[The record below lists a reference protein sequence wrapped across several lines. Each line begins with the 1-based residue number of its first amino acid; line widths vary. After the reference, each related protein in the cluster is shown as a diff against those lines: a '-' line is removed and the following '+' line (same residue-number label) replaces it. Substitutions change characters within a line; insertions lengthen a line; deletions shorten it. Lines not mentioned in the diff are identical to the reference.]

1 MKRSRSLA
9 CLLLLMLAALLA
21 TVPSRAASD
30 GHPIAAVHT
39 IRADETTLQLARDA
53 GFICVVQLLEWRE
66 IEPTRGDYL
75 WEYPDW
81 LVRAS
86 EHYGLDLALRLDHP
100 PQWALSPTS
109 GSAPVDP
116 HTYAEF
122 AGRVA
127 TRYQGRVSA
136 YVVWNEPNLASEW
149 GGLQPNAAAY
159 VSLLQMAHKAI
170 KAADATV
177 RVISA
182 GLAPTND
189 VTESALDERLFLQ
202 QMYAAGAKGHFDGL
216 GAHPYGFAYPPDEP
230 PAGHS
235 GFNFARLADLRQIM
249 VEANDGDTPV
259 WATEMGW
266 TAAPVGPQQQW
277 LRVTAEQQADYLVGA
292 FEKAR
297 REWPWLELLTVWNL
311 SSGLPADDEKRGYSI
326 LDDDYE
332 PRPAYIT
339 LATALSAQSPPPRAV
354 AQAQA
359 IEILAPDVVVRLGDV
374 DTFYPHWSRL
384 YCRQVPCRR
393 WLGRFYIDGWGTT
406 PGRLILEVMQVEE
419 YGNLVLINGQP
430 LDPPTIPLRA
440 KPDFA
445 SVWTA
450 AELVVPVGV
459 LREGPNVIEVQLSP
473 RLPVYHGS
481 VARFESLQF
490 RGIRL
495 MPYGSGAFP

>member
-1 MKRSRSLA
+1 
-9 CLLLLMLAALLA
+9 MLATLLA
-21 TVPSRAASD
+21 TVASRGSSD
-30 GHPIAAVHT
+30 GYPIAGVHT

-53 GFICVVQLLEWRE
+53 GFTCVIQLLEWRE
-66 IEPTRGDYL
+66 IEPTPGEYL

-86 EHYGLDLALRLDHP
+86 EHYGLHLALRLDHP
-100 PQWALSPTS
+100 PQWALSPTPS
-109 GSAPVDP
+109 GSPVDP

-149 GGLQPNAAAY
+149 GGLKPNAAAY
-159 VSLLQMAHKAI
+159 VSLLQLAHKAI
-170 KAADATV
+170 KAADAAA

-189 VTESALDERLFLQ
+189 VTERALDERLFLQ
-202 QMYAAGAKGHFDGL
+202 QIYAAGAKGHFDGL
-216 GAHPYGFAYPPDEP
+216 GAHPYGFAYPPDDL
-230 PAGHS
+230 PAAHNGY
-235 GFNFARLADLRQIM
+235 NFARLADLRQIM
-249 VEANDGDTPV
+249 AEANDGDTPI

-266 TAAPVGPQQQW
+266 TTVPVGPEQQW
-277 LRVTAEQQADYLVGA
+277 LRVTAEQQADYLVAA

-311 SSGLPADDEKRGYSI
+311 SSGLPAGDEKRGYSI
-326 LDDDYE
+326 IGDNYH
-332 PRPAYIT
+332 PRPAYT
-339 LATALSAQSPPPRAV
+339 ALANVLSAQSPPPRSALLLP
-354 AQAQA
+354 A

-374 DTFYPHWSRL
+374 DTYYPHWSRL
-384 YCRQVPCRR
+384 HCRQVPCRR
-393 WLGRFYIDGWGTT
+393 WLGRFYAGDRGTT
-406 PGRLILEVMQVEE
+406 PWRLSLEVMQVEE
-419 YGNLVLINGQP
+419 HGNLILINGQS
-430 LDPPTIPLRA
+430 LDPPAIPLRG

-445 SVWTA
+445 SVWTV
-450 AELVVPVGV
+450 AELLVPAGV

-481 VARFESLQF
+481 TARFESLQF
-490 RGIRL
+490 RAIRL
-495 MPYGSGAFP
+495 TPHGSAAFP